1 MKAKMTPLGF
11 EPDGGSSVEFAA
23 YIKAEVEKWKKV
35 IADAKMPRI
44 Q

>member
-1 MKAKMTPLGF
+1 MSPLGF
-11 EPDGGSSVEFAA
+11 EAEGGSQAEFAA

-35 IADAKMPRI
+35 IADAKIPQI